1 MQMYKEHAPQLAHEA
16 ASQLLS
22 GDRRR
27 EITHIIV
34 GSCTGFYAPG
44 VDFDLIR
51 SLGLRPTVQRR
62 LIGFMGCY
70 AGLSVLQ
77 TAYEIVRANQESK
90 VLTVNVELSSLH
102 LQKPTTLEQVMGFA
116 QFADGCGAALVSS
129 EPRGLQ
135 LHGFQSAILSDYAS
149 AITWDITDQGFEM
162 YLDAR
167 LPRILMQHFPMQLFP
182 QGETAALWAIHPGG
196 KSILDVVQ
204 KRLEL
209 SDEDLAVSRG
219 VLKRFGNMSS
229 ATILFVLKEMIDADR
244 EHAVYENL
252 AEDGTTK
259 TRRHEGRKT
268 ADFADCADLKCS
280 LLNLFLHL
288 RNLCNL
294 RFLVFVFFVPS
305 CLRGYLSRN
314 DKSMPEMS
322 VVFDRVQSRGMA
334 KLQDF
339 TLCESLSNAD
349 AGVVDHHRI
358 GKEGEERDPGVGAL
372 ASKQIGD
379 DDPAAGQAIHF
390 SQNLDRVGFA
400 EMVQE
405 HRAVYVVEALV
416 GKREQSRVRLNGA
429 QMGSFLAGEVNG
441 FGVQINHGDL
451 NLQPAMISPGE
462 NAAGNIGRS
471 GGDIE
476 HPQWF
481 G

>member
-1 MQMYKEHAPQLAHEA
+1 LASGVFVNAIATACPRNDFQSFFMRLVPTFLNERDRALFHRLMQRSQIEHRYCCMPVEDIARSFYPTGGQAFPTTEVRMQMYKEHAPQLAHEA

-229 ATILFVLKEMIDADR
+229 ATILFVLKEMIDAGR
-244 EHAVYENL
+244 QGPGYAMAFGPGL
-252 AEDGTTK
+252 AIESMRF
-259 TRRHEGRKT
+259 TR
-268 ADFADCADLKCS
+268 
-280 LLNLFLHL
+280 
-288 RNLCNL
+288 
-294 RFLVFVFFVPS
+294 
-305 CLRGYLSRN
+305 
-314 DKSMPEMS
+314 
-322 VVFDRVQSRGMA
+322 
-334 KLQDF
+334 
-339 TLCESLSNAD
+339 
-349 AGVVDHHRI
+349 I
-358 GKEGEERDPGVGAL
+358 
-372 ASKQIGD
+372 
-379 DDPAAGQAIHF
+379 
-390 SQNLDRVGFA
+390 
-400 EMVQE
+400 
-405 HRAVYVVEALV
+405 
-416 GKREQSRVRLNGA
+416 
-429 QMGSFLAGEVNG
+429 
-441 FGVQINHGDL
+441 
-451 NLQPAMISPGE
+451 
-462 NAAGNIGRS
+462 
-471 GGDIE
+471 
-476 HPQWF
+476 
-481 G
+481 